1 MEIMI
6 RLYDF
11 GCPVAGWIK
20 SFLRLGYG
28 MLEDAR
34 EGQRLKYRVSV
45 EL

>member
-28 MLEDAR
+28 MLGDAR
-34 EGQRLKYRVSV
+34 EGQRT
-45 EL
+45 EI

>member
-28 MLEDAR
+28 MLGGCQGGAKAEI
-34 EGQRLKYRVSV
+34 
-45 EL
+45 